1 MQSNGP
7 KKCWKELLE
16 KQEGASVLCLW
27 NRGGEQRAPVQ
38 LGKGQGTAEVGDSTS
53 MASFM

>member
-53 MASFM
+53 MASFV